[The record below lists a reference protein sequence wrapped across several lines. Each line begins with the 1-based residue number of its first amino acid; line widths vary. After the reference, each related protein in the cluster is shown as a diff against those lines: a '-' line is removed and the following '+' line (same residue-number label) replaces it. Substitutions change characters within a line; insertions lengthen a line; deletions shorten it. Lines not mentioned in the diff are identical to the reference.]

1 MYKFDSSVDNSKLS
15 ETQRYTTL
23 IQAAPHETIVVYNR
37 YYHPGNGVPGCT
49 AEKAEVCS
57 SAFAMRF
64 RAVRKSSDSSD

>member
-1 MYKFDSSVDNSKLS
+1 MYKFDSSVNDSMLF
-15 ETQRYTTL
+15 ETQGYTTL
-23 IQAAPHETIVVYNR
+23 IQTAPHEALVIYNR

-64 RAVRKSSDSSD
+64 RAVRKSSDSND